1 MIMGMKRSFL
11 YMLRFGLKKFP
22 MLVLGGICLMLAQ
35 DGLSAQE
42 QQPALPVETEGRWA
56 HERSD
61 IPADPRV
68 FFGELE
74 NGFRYILMPNAE
86 PPQRISIKLWVNVG
100 SLHEEDHEQGLAHF
114 LEHAA
119 FLGTHDF
126 DAREQKEYFQ
136 RLGMRFGA
144 DTNAHTGFA
153 ETAYKLELPDNN
165 ESLLKDAF
173 RLLRGYAD
181 GMSIP
186 EEEIVRERG
195 VILSEKRDRDGAGY
209 RTLIRRFKFLFE
221 GTRLTTRFPI
231 GEEEV
236 IAGAT
241 SDLLRSLYQKWY
253 IPQRMVLVAV
263 GDLEVA
269 ELEALIQDHFA
280 DMKNPEVLPE
290 DPEPGLLNPE
300 ASRFDLHRET
310 EYEVA
315 QIGLYQVFDYKYD
328 PDTIEGRY
336 TDLVIELAND
346 MLTHRFTRRAMQPEA
361 RFSGGYGMYDE
372 GYRTFILFGVG
383 VSGQPRYW
391 KEGLEVAVEEL
402 RRAVEYGFLPV
413 EFEEAKAR
421 YLRGLQA
428 AMEAL
433 PTVRS
438 DALSNA
444 LMRSVADDFVFSHPE
459 FDLELGRSFLE
470 SLPLEQVNQ
479 IFSEIWG
486 GSLPRVFL
494 TGNLPEEVDMAA
506 IEQEFS
512 NAWHKEVEA
521 PEDLE
526 RPEFAYTEFREPG
539 TVVNKQHEPDL
550 DIHLWELSNGV
561 RVNLKTTDFE
571 NDRIHLMLRV
581 DGGLLSLP
589 EGKPGLPMFAELAMV
604 DAGLGKHS
612 IDEIQR
618 IFAGKL
624 VGVRFSVESDAF
636 ILTATTTPEE
646 LEVQLK
652 LLTAYLTDPGFRN
665 EGLRV
670 VNERLPMIYS
680 RYLQTP
686 EGNWNYRGDSLLF
699 KSNYRLKV
707 PSLEEVE
714 AVGMNDLREW
724 LLPAFQNG
732 YVELS
737 MVGEIDRE
745 QTEQGLL
752 ATLGSLPDRAAT
764 PEKREEARKIEFREQ
779 RGLIRN
785 EFSSAFPR
793 ALAVV
798 AWPAVDYWEVAAKRK
813 LRLLSEIFTDRLNK
827 RLRGEMGDVY
837 TPYSFVRDDEAFTDY
852 GYFVGTSLAAS
863 GSVERL
869 AETIRDTAADLAGG
883 DLDED
888 SLQRARQPL
897 LKYIR
902 DSGRN
907 NAYWLERVLSR
918 AQSRPEVLD
927 HARDLY
933 SSYEGFTLEDIK
945 EVAARFLKPEK
956 AYLLVFS
963 PSPEASEPVSSVD
976 GEESS
981 PTAEQGAPQEAVAE

>member
-1 MIMGMKRSFL
+1 MGMKRPFL
-11 YMLRFGLKKFP
+11 CVLQFGLGKLP
-22 MLVLGGICLMLAQ
+22 LVVLGSLFGIWAQGVLLAQ
-35 DGLSAQE
+35 QE
-42 QQPALPVETEGRWA
+42 QPVQLEAMEGRWA

-68 FFGELE
+68 VFGELD

-100 SLHEEDHEQGLAHF
+100 SLYEQDHQQGLAHF

-144 DTNAHTGFA
+144 DTNAHTGFT

-165 ESLLKDAF
+165 EALLKDAF

-195 VILSEKRDRDGAGY
+195 VILSEKRDRDGAAY
-209 RTLIRRFKFLFE
+209 RTLVRRFKFLFE
-221 GTRLTTRFPI
+221 GTRLITRFPI

-241 SDLLRSLYQKWY
+241 SELLRSLYQQWY

-263 GDLEVA
+263 GDLEVS
-269 ELEALIQDHFA
+269 EMETLVQDYFA
-280 DMKNPEVLPE
+280 DMNNPEVLPE

-300 ASRFDLHRET
+300 APRFDFHRET

-315 QIGLYQVFDYKYD
+315 QIGLYQVFDYEYD
-328 PDTIEGRY
+328 PDTMEGRY
-336 TDLVIELAND
+336 TDLMIQLAND
-346 MLTHRFTRRAMQPEA
+346 MLTHRFSRLAMQPEA
-361 RFSGGYGMYDE
+361 RFSGGYGMFDE
-372 GYRTFILFGVG
+372 GYQTFILFGIG
-383 VSGQPRYW
+383 VSAQPRYW
-391 KEGLEVAVEEL
+391 QEGLNVAVAEL
-402 RRAVEYGFLPV
+402 RRAVEYGFLPI

-428 AMEAL
+428 AVEMV

-479 IFSEIWG
+479 VFTEIWG
-486 GSLPRVFL
+486 RQLPRVFL
-494 TGNLPEEVDMAA
+494 TGNLPENVDLVA

-512 NAWHKEVEA
+512 AAWEKEVEV
-521 PEDLE
+521 PQDLE
-526 RPEFAYTEFREPG
+526 RPEFAYTEWEEPG
-539 TVVNKQHEPDL
+539 SVVDKQYAEDL
-550 DIHLWELSNGV
+550 DIHLWTLSNGV
-561 RVNLKTTDFE
+561 RVNLKATDFE
-571 NDRIHLMLRV
+571 NDRIHLKLRV

-612 IDEIQR
+612 IEDIQR
-618 IFAGKL
+618 IFAGKP
-624 VGVRFSVESDAF
+624 VGASFSVDSDAF
-636 ILTATTTPEE
+636 VLAATTTPEE
-646 LEVQLK
+646 LNEQLK
-652 LLTAYLTDPGFRN
+652 LLMAYLTDPGFRHQ
-665 EGLRV
+665 GARV
-670 VNERLPMIYS
+670 VEERLPMIYS

-699 KSNYRLKV
+699 QSNYRLKV
-707 PSLEEVE
+707 PTHEEVQ
-714 AVGMNDLREW
+714 AVGMEDLREW

-732 YVELS
+732 YLELS
-737 MVGEIDRE
+737 VVGDMDLEAM
-745 QTEQGLL
+745 EQGLL
-752 ATLGSLPDRAAT
+752 ATFGALPQRAEA
-764 PEKREEARKIEFREQ
+764 PEKREEARVVEFQEQ

-785 EFSSAFPR
+785 EFQSMFPR

-798 AWPAVDYWEVAAKRK
+798 AWPAVDYWEVATKRK

-852 GYFVGTSLAAS
+852 GYFAGTSLIDS
-863 GSVERL
+863 ERVEPL
-869 AETIRDTAADLAGG
+869 AKMIRDTGTDLANGG
-883 DLDED
+883 VDED
-888 SLQRARQPL
+888 SLERARQPI

-902 DSGRN
+902 DSARN
-907 NAYWLERVLSR
+907 NAYWLESVLSR

-927 HARDLY
+927 YARDLY
-933 SSYEGFTLEDIK
+933 SSYEGFTVEEIQ
-945 EVAARFLKPEK
+945 EVAAQFLKPEK

-963 PSPEASEPVSSVD
+963 PSPEASAEEGEVSVKQEEDEPLRAVVS
-976 GEESS
+976 E
-981 PTAEQGAPQEAVAE
+981 